1 MRKVFID
8 TNIVLDHLGDRM
20 PFAAD
25 AEVIFNEADAGK
37 LELWISALSITTI
50 YYILRRVNG
59 RTSALNAIRRFRTL
73 VRIASVDA
81 ACIDRALA
89 LNFSDLED
97 AVQYESA
104 LDANIEVIITRDP
117 GGYKR
122 SSIPV
127 MSPEAFLRTAP

>member
-20 PFAAD
+20 PFAVD
-25 AEVIFNEADAGK
+25 AEVIFNEADTGK

-50 YYILRRVNG
+50 FYILRRVNG
-59 RTSALNAIRRFRTL
+59 RSAALNAIRRFRTL
-73 VRIASVDA
+73 VKIASVDA

-89 LNFSDLED
+89 SNFTDLED
-97 AVQYESA
+97 AVQYEAA
-104 LDANIEVIITRDP
+104 LDAAIEIIITRDP

-127 MSPEAFLRTAP
+127 MSPEVFVRTLS